1 MEPLWGKDIDEAEV
15 AVEHLKVSPDDVAIY
30 TKRNITIKIKTES
43 GVALMLFNAKES
55 DVEKLQTNNT
65 GFVDI
70 NVVGKC
76 NANEWNGFITPQ
88 IFISDYEIIDSNKY
102 FF

>member
-1 MEPLWGKDIDEAEV
+1 
-15 AVEHLKVSPDDVAIY
+15 
-30 TKRNITIKIKTES
+30 
-43 GVALMLFNAKES
+43 MLFNAKES